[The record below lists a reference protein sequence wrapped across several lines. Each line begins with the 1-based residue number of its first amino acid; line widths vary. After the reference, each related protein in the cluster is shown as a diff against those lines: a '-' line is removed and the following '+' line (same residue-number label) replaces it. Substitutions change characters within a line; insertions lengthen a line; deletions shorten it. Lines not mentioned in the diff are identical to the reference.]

1 MISTLYTLANIK
13 DMSTISVDEETKK
26 RVIQRRKAGVNM
38 RNISKEFHLSFTTIN
53 KIWKEGLGQKEP
65 KPQKSD
71 HAKAFQLFSLGK
83 TPTQVAIKVDLSYD
97 TVKTWY
103 FEYLSLNNQSNF
115 VNVLYQYPE
124 FLPFFVDIAQ
134 KMKRGEL
141 FKEEVNYLL
150 ANMISCRASQQRK
163 EWLDHDVRC
172 LEARKKNLLEEV
184 TSMEDNKKS
193 RLSDDSSR
201 FGYLSEDF

>member
-1 MISTLYTLANIK
+1 MLSTLNTLPNIK
-13 DMSTISVDEETKK
+13 SMSTVSVDEETKK

-71 HAKAFQLFSLGK
+71 HAKAYQLFSIGK
-83 TPTQVAIKVDLSYD
+83 TPTEVAIIVDLSYE

-103 FEYLSLNNQSNF
+103 YEYLSLNNKFAF

-124 FLPFFVDIAQ
+124 FLPFFVDIAK
-134 KMKRGEL
+134 KMKRGDL
-141 FKEEVNYLL
+141 FKEDVNYML
-150 ANMISCRASQQRK
+150 ANLIYCRASQHRK
-163 EWLDHDVRC
+163 EWLDHEVRC
-172 LEARKKNLLEEV
+172 LEAKKKNLLEEV
-184 TSMEDNKKS
+184 TRMEDDKKS
-193 RLSDDSSR
+193 RLSDDPST